1 MALLLNVSAWTC
13 LLSAAARLSHE
24 ILIIGASPRTT
35 RFGILV
41 YFRRV
46 EIHSPTPD
54 KMTAKR
60 DRIVKLIAWEYLQL
74 ETLETRNTDSDD
86 FSDQAVWSIA
96 AALEAAYEAGRKNG

>member
-1 MALLLNVSAWTC
+1 
-13 LLSAAARLSHE
+13 
-24 ILIIGASPRTT
+24 
-35 RFGILV
+35 
-41 YFRRV
+41 
-46 EIHSPTPD
+46 
-54 KMTAKR
+54 MTAKR